1 MRTFKASVGRAAILT
16 LSLLLSALSRGEEP
30 GVRQFDIAAQSLS
43 SALNEFAR
51 QGRQQI
57 LFAPGVVLQ
66 KFSPVVRG
74 DMQPLAALK
83 LLLKDSGLTFTTT
96 PNGTILVGNSSES
109 RTALANA
116 PKPDARRGAEQ
127 SNPDASLTTVTVQGT
142 RQGEIVRRQV
152 RSYVS
157 AITAAPQGVSL
168 GRWAKPTPLCPLIA
182 GLPRADG
189 EYMLKRL
196 SEIATTVGAPLA
208 PEHCRVNFYV
218 VVTSVPD
225 ELIDA
230 WSKRD
235 TWMFI
240 DNARPGGT
248 VVRRFLHASTP
259 VRVWYN
265 VAYTDVDGLPMA
277 KLSGTAESFGG
288 MARDLW
294 SVIVLVDAR
303 KTMGVSFGQ
312 LAAYIAMAGLA
323 QIRLDAKLA
332 DAPTILQLFS
342 DAGKAPLNGLS
353 PWDQAYLKALYDT
366 AHSDKMQLSEI
377 KISMMHDVAP

>member
-1 MRTFKASVGRAAILT
+1 MRISKVGGGTAAILT
-16 LSLLLSALSRGEEP
+16 LSLLFSVFSCGEEP
-30 GVRQFDIAAQSLS
+30 SARQFDIAAQSLS

-57 LFAPGVVLQ
+57 LFAPDVVSQ
-66 KFSPVVRG
+66 KLSAAVRG

-96 PNGTILVGNSSES
+96 PNGTILVGNSRES
-109 RTALANA
+109 RTAPANA
-116 PKPDARRGAEQ
+116 PRSDARSAADPG
-127 SNPDASLTTVTVQGT
+127 NPIAALTTVTVLGA
-142 RQGEIVRRQV
+142 RQGEIVRRQI
-152 RSYVS
+152 RNYVS
-157 AITAAPQGVSL
+157 AITAAPHGESL
-168 GRWAKPTPLCPLIA
+168 GRWAKPTPLCPLVA

-189 EYMLKRL
+189 EYMLERL
-196 SEIATTVGAPLA
+196 SEIAMTVGAPLA

-218 VVTSVPD
+218 VVSSVPD

-235 TWMFI
+235 TWMFV
-240 DNARPGGT
+240 DNAHPGGT

-277 KLSGTAESFGG
+277 ELSGTAESFGG

-303 KTMGVSFGQ
+303 KTTGVSFGQ

-323 QIRLDAKLA
+323 QIRLDAKLD
-332 DAPTILQLFS
+332 DASTILQLFS
-342 DAGKAPLNGLS
+342 NAGKAPLDGLS
-353 PWDQAYLKALYDT
+353 PWDQAYLKALYHT
-366 AHSDKMQLSEI
+366 AHSDKMQLSEV
-377 KISMMHDVAP
+377 KISMMHAVAP